1 MMEIENT
8 KSYESLDDI
17 VEDKGLKYV
26 KVAEKIGVTYNNFWF
41 MRNDVERISFKQMK
55 KIAEVL
61 DVDVQVIFDVIRK
74 TDKKQKEKSA

>member
-1 MMEIENT
+1 MENE
-8 KSYESLDDI
+8 KVKEYESLDDI

-41 MRNDVERISFKQMK
+41 MRNDVERISFEQMK

-74 TDKKQKEKSA
+74 TDEKQKEKSA

>member
-1 MMEIENT
+1 MENE
-8 KSYESLDDI
+8 KVKEYESLDDI

-74 TDKKQKEKSA
+74 TDEKQKEKSA